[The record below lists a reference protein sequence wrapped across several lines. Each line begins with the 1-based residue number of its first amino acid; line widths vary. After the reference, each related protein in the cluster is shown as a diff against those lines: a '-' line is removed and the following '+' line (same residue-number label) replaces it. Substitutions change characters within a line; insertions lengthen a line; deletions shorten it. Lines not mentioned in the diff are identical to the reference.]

1 MFDKFRAAATSPEGY
16 RFEAAAEG
24 NGDYKV
30 KKRSRAANIMFMA
43 VSLVLAFVLWLYAIS
58 TGTQVITSTFNAI
71 PIAVEGKDSALSVYS
86 ALNSTVDVTIEGTK
100 SELKNVS
107 PADVTAWVDISGI
120 NTAGTYTLNVN
131 VSVPD
136 GVWVA
141 EQSVSTMK
149 LRLDNRST
157 TTVPVKAYIN
167 SFMIDSGGEIG
178 SSDMTYDITET
189 VVTGPES
196 VLSRITEA
204 RLQVSLGKVSNSQT
218 YTGVLELVDSDG
230 KTVRDPS
237 LTMNPSS
244 ATVTIP
250 VYFKKTVPLKVN
262 YRYGYFNK
270 NTVDLTINPETI
282 TIKGETEDLDRI
294 SELNL
299 SVIDETKVTTDT
311 VIQKIV
317 MPEGITNISGTEE
330 AVISIVFKN
339 TSEKTLIVNN
349 ISVNAPEGLNY
360 ELLSDSINVTIRGEK
375 LSVGYINPKDITAS
389 VNLSFLSGSSGETSV
404 PVLITVSDSYK
415 KSVYPVGDYKIS
427 VRVN

>member
-43 VSLVLAFVLWLYAIS
+43 VSLVLAFILWLYAIS
-58 TGTQVITSTFNAI
+58 TGTQVVTSAIKAVPITIEGGGST
-71 PIAVEGKDSALSVYS
+71 LSVYN

-120 NTAGTYTLNVN
+120 NTAGIYTLDVN

-178 SSDMTYDITET
+178 SSDMSYDITET

-196 VLSRITEA
+196 VLARITEA

-230 KTVRDPS
+230 KTIRDPS
-237 LTMNPSS
+237 LAINPSS

-270 NTVDLTINPETI
+270 DTVDVTINPETI
-282 TIKGETEDLDRI
+282 TIKGETDDLDAI

-299 SVIDETKVTTDT
+299 NVIDETKVTTDT
-311 VIQKIV
+311 VVQKVV
-317 MPEGITNISGTEE
+317 MPEGVTNISGTEE
-330 AVISIVFKN
+330 AVVSIVFKD
-339 TSEKTLIVNN
+339 TTEKTLVVNN
-349 ISVNAPEGLNY
+349 ISVNAPDGLNY
-360 ELLSDSINVTIRGEK
+360 ELLSDSINITVRGGK
-375 LSVGYINPKDITAS
+375 QFIGYINSRDITAS

-404 PVLITVSDSYK
+404 PVLVTISDSYK
-415 KSVYPVGDYKIS
+415 KHVYPVGDYKIS

>member
-16 RFEAAAEG
+16 RFESTAEE

-30 KKRSRAANIMFMA
+30 KKRSRITNIFFMA
-43 VSLVLAFVLWLYAIS
+43 VSLVLAFILWLYAIS
-58 TGTQVITSTFNAI
+58 TGTQVVTSAIKAVPITIEGGGST
-71 PIAVEGKDSALSVYS
+71 LSVYN

-178 SSDMTYDITET
+178 SSEMTYDITET

-196 VLSRITEA
+196 VLAQISEA

-230 KTVRDPS
+230 KTLRDPS
-237 LTMNPSS
+237 LTINPAN

-250 VYFKKTVPLKVN
+250 VYFKKTVPLKLN
-262 YRYGYFNK
+262 YRYGYFNRD
-270 NTVDLTINPETI
+270 TVDVTINPETI
-282 TIKGETEDLDRI
+282 TIKGETEDLDAVN
-294 SELNL
+294 ELNL

-311 VIQKIV
+311 VFQRIV
-317 MPEGITNISGTEE
+317 MPEGITNVSGIEE
-330 AVISIVFKN
+330 AVVSFKFKN
-339 TSEKTLIVNN
+339 TSEKTLVVNN
-349 ISVNAPEGLNY
+349 IAVNAPDGLGY
-360 ELLSDSINVTIRGEK
+360 ELLADSINVTIRGDK
-375 LSVGYINPKDITAS
+375 QFISYITPKDITAS
-389 VNLSFLSGSSGETSV
+389 VNLSFLEGSSGETSV
-404 PVLITVSDSYK
+404 PVLVTVTDSYK
-415 KSVYPVGDYKIS
+415 KKVYPVGDYKIS